1 MKPEVDEVVRQ
12 ALKLDEHDRAEVA
25 ARLLDSLE
33 QEDAEEEDAWVAEL
47 ERRAVELESGAV
59 QGLPGR
65 ISGKGSCTDAVA
77 PRLIFHPEAAR
88 EIEES
93 PRLVRGSKPLRR
105 ARLPCRP
112 QPCRRAGPR
121 GSSPLAPL

>member
-33 QEDAEEEDAWVAEL
+33 QEDGEEEDSWVAEL

-59 QGLPGR
+59 QGIAWEDLRERLAHGR
-65 ISGKGSCTDAVA
+65 
-77 PRLIFHPEAAR
+77 
-88 EIEES
+88 
-93 PRLVRGSKPLRR
+93 RGP
-105 ARLPCRP
+105 
-112 QPCRRAGPR
+112 
-121 GSSPLAPL
+121 